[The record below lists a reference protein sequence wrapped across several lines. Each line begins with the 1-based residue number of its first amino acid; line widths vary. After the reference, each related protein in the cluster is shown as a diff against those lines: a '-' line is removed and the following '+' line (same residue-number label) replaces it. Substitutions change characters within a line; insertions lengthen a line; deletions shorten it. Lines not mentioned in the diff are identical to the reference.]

1 VLRRELPV
9 YALVYILDIAGV
21 PVFDRLN
28 CLDLSSRSN
37 IVGGPELT
45 VLISVG

>member
-9 YALVYILDIAGV
+9 YALVYIFEIANV
-21 PVFDRLN
+21 PVLDRLN
-28 CLDLSSRSN
+28 CLDLRSRSN
-37 IVGGPELT
+37 IVGCPELS